1 MAITPFI
8 ADHPLIQ
15 HKLTLLRDKNTG
27 SKEFRE
33 LIAEITMLLCY
44 EATRDLPLKEVEIE
58 TPMAVTKTQVISG
71 RKLAFVPI
79 LRAGLGMVDGVMQL
93 VPAAKVGHIGLY
105 RDSETALPVEYYC
118 KLPND
123 IANREVIVLDPML
136 ATGGSAIDAI
146 TQIKAR
152 GVKNIKFMCIIAAA
166 GSAGRSPRCEDLL
179 RFPGRPSGR
188 AQVHHSRSGRC
199 RRPYLRHQVIPVVNQ
214 KSGGNF
220 LRFFLLWHGSHFRQC
235 DAEASIA
242 PQHRR
247 WTVRVSGQ
255 RAIKQCPRRA
265 LGKSPSAFLLP
276 VGQCGSASAPTAP
289 SNGLCGFRNG
299 EA

>member
-105 RDSETALPVEYYC
+105 RDPETALPVEYYC
-118 KLPND
+118 KLPSD
-123 IANREVIVLDPML
+123 IGERVVIVLDPML

-146 TQIKAR
+146 SQIKNKGAKSVR
-152 GVKNIKFMCIIAAA
+152 FMCIIAAPEGLAALQEAHPDVQIYIGAVDEKLNEHKYIVPGLGDA
-166 GSAGRSPRCEDLL
+166 GDRIFGT
-179 RFPGRPSGR
+179 
-188 AQVHHSRSGRC
+188 
-199 RRPYLRHQVIPVVNQ
+199 
-214 KSGGNF
+214 K
-220 LRFFLLWHGSHFRQC
+220 
-235 DAEASIA
+235 
-242 PQHRR
+242 
-247 WTVRVSGQ
+247 
-255 RAIKQCPRRA
+255 
-265 LGKSPSAFLLP
+265 
-276 VGQCGSASAPTAP
+276 
-289 SNGLCGFRNG
+289 
-299 EA
+299 